1 MIALS
6 QFLSPT
12 ITNTDYVG
20 NVDTLIYI
28 ALRISFNITCVKVV
42 VLTLDIVYNLGVM
55 ALVGLLWDMTRLL

>member
-12 ITNTDYVG
+12 ITNTDHVG

-42 VLTLDIVYNLGVM
+42 VLTLDIVYNLWVM